1 LEAVSKDILNLSG
14 VSRSFGGLKAIDD
27 MNLSVGEGVI
37 FGLIGPNGAGKTT
50 LINLMSGLDSPNLG
64 SITIGGV
71 DLTGKMAHHFA
82 RSGVAR
88 TFQNMKLF
96 KGMTVLE
103 HVIVG
108 LDTERKSKFWQM
120 IIPVPSER
128 KERKEVSAKAMQI
141 LERLDM
147 AHAADRIAD
156 TLPYGSQRRLE
167 IARAI
172 ATNPKILL
180 LDEPTAGMNA
190 IESAEIGALLT
201 LLRKD
206 GLSILVVEHNIAFV
220 RQFCDRIAV
229 MNFGQKIAEGL
240 PVETLDLPIVREAYL
255 GASGAERL
263 HRLRSGRNR
272 V

>member
-1 LEAVSKDILNLSG
+1 
-14 VSRSFGGLKAIDD
+14 
-27 MNLSVGEGVI
+27 MNLAVGKGDI

-50 LINLMSGLDSPNLG
+50 LINLMSGLDSPNHG
-64 SITIGGV
+64 SIEIDGVNLIG
-71 DLTGKMAHHFA
+71 KKAHHFA
-82 RSGVAR
+82 QSGVAR

-108 LDTERKSKFWQM
+108 LDTQRKSQFWQM
-120 IIPVPSER
+120 IVPIPSER
-128 KERKEVSAKAMQI
+128 KERREVSVKAREI
-141 LERLDM
+141 LDRLGL
-147 AHAADRIAD
+147 AHVADRIAD

-180 LDEPTAGMNA
+180 LDEPTAGMNSV
-190 IESAEIGALLT
+190 ESVEIGELLT
-201 LLRKD
+201 VLRKD

-240 PVETLDLPIVREAYL
+240 PGETLDLPVVREAYL

-263 HRLRSGRNR
+263 HRLRAGRNR

>member
-1 LEAVSKDILNLSG
+1 MSSDILKLSE
-14 VSRSFGGLKAIDD
+14 VSRTFGGLKAIDG

-50 LINLMSGLDSPNLG
+50 LINLMSGLDAPNKG
-64 SITIGGV
+64 TIAISGI
-71 DLTGKMAHHFA
+71 DLTGKKAHHFA

-108 LDTERKSKFWQM
+108 LDSERKSRFWQM
-120 IIPVPSER
+120 ILPVPSER
-128 KERKEVSAKAMQI
+128 KERKAVSAKALEI
-141 LERLDM
+141 LEHLGL
-147 AHAADRIAD
+147 AHVADRIAD

-190 IESAEIGALLT
+190 VESVEIGELLNV
-201 LLRKD
+201 LRKD

-220 RQFCDRIAV
+220 RHFCDRIAV

-240 PVETLDLPIVREAYL
+240 PGETLDLPAVREAYL

-263 HRLRSGRNR
+263 HRLRAGRNR